1 MAGLGLLGAAY
12 SSDTSEESEEED
24 EEHDEEK
31 QKDKSDMNTK
41 DGVHTPLANPF
52 LAKSSGS
59 WLPKP
64 SFMQETETV
73 KGVKYDNSVFS
84 NPFRDKEDQK
94 SAILEQHVE
103 MTQNQKNKKTIDG
116 KKVCW
121 MYRKGRC
128 RHGHRCSFAH
138 DSDIQSSMAEKLY
151 TPKYDKESQISS
163 DKMTSG
169 LVAPLQ
175 TGDDTMNNDALE
187 EAPRKKWRPG
197 LSNGLEPSKKA
208 MRFHNEVYNK

>member
-12 SSDTSEESEEED
+12 SSDTSDESEED
-24 EEHDEEK
+24 EECEEDVI
-31 QKDKSDMNTK
+31 KDKLEVNIKESIS
-41 DGVHTPLANPF
+41 TPLANPF
-52 LAKSSGS
+52 LSGSSGS

-84 NPFRDKEDQK
+84 NPFRDKEDKK

-103 MTQNQKNKKTIDG
+103 MTQNQQNNKTIDG

-138 DSDIQSSMAEKLY
+138 DSDINSSVAEKLY
-151 TPKYDKESQISS
+151 TPKYDKEAQISS
-163 DKMTSG
+163 DKMNSG
-169 LVAPLQ
+169 LVAPLEM
-175 TGDDTMNNDALE
+175 GDDMKEDLE